1 MTSRTWRLNPT
12 DEMLHGSAAALG
24 SARVIQ
30 LLWRFP
36 EPVSAGAL
44 EAEWRRLDHGRLSR
58 QAAPAGVPGARRKW
72 VSADN
77 AEPPRIRS
85 EKLTAEAAADWIDEQ
100 VRAPLPA
107 GSGKL
112 WRLAAAPYADGTL
125 VSLTVPHF
133 RCDGIGLFE
142 AAGSGVV
149 GSGVVGSGAVGS
161 EAVGTASRGTARR
174 RAPLAAVR
182 DSDLGDAAAQI
193 AGAVAGLG
201 RTLASPERRRA
212 LTSAMRNAGRSAGGS
227 AAPAS
232 RPRFFTSVIIEVD
245 AGSWQERAA
254 ARGGTVN
261 SLFVQVAANLVRA
274 RVPRDP
280 GAGIDVGIPVSLRGP
295 AGDERANALVVVP
308 LAVPGGPVTHGDL
321 GPVRLATKELLRD
334 TGAHSAT
341 LVPEPLWHLLP
352 GRWAGALKAP
362 GAQQTDVVAS
372 NFGSVPDAV
381 THFAGA
387 VGTVALRTMNVPGLV
402 PERARLR
409 TSLVLLRSGDR
420 MTMTVTG
427 MPDCFGDAESLSDLV
442 AAELAGWGL
451 TGRPWWGQTRV
462 TS

>member
-24 SARVIQ
+24 SARIIQ

-36 EPVSAGAL
+36 EPVPAGAL
-44 EAEWRRLDHGRLSR
+44 ETEWRRLDQGRLSR
-58 QAAPAGVPGARRKW
+58 QAAPARVFGARRKW

-77 AEPPRIRS
+77 TEPLRLRS

-100 VRAPLPA
+100 IRAPLPV

-133 RCDGIGLFE
+133 RCDGLGLF
-142 AAGSGVV
+142 
-149 GSGVVGSGAVGS
+149 GAVG
-161 EAVGTASRGTARR
+161 AASPGPARPR
-174 RAPLAAVR
+174 LPLAVAR
-182 DSDLGDAAAQI
+182 DSDLGDAVAQI
-193 AGAVAGLG
+193 AGALAGLG
-201 RTLASPERRRA
+201 RTLASPARRRA
-212 LTSAMRNAGRSAGGS
+212 LTSAMAATGGSAGG
-227 AAPAS
+227 PATLDS
-232 RPRFFTSVIIEVD
+232 RPRFFTSVIVD
-245 AGSWQERAA
+245 IDAAAWQDRAA

-261 SLFVQVAANLVRA
+261 SLFVQVAANLIRA
-274 RVPRDP
+274 RVPRAP
-280 GAGIDVGIPVSLRGP
+280 GAGIEVGIPVSLRGP
-295 AGDERANALVVVP
+295 AGDDRANALVVVP
-308 LAVPGGPVTHGDL
+308 LAVPGGAVTHGDL

-334 TGAHSAT
+334 VGAHSAT
-341 LVPEPLWHLLP
+341 LVPEPLWHMLP
-352 GRWAGALKAP
+352 GRWASALKAP

-372 NFGSVPDAV
+372 NFGSVPGAV

-387 VGTVALRTMNVPGLV
+387 AADTVALRTMNVPGLV

-409 TSLVLLRSGDR
+409 ASLVLLRSGDR

-427 MPDCFGDAESLSDLV
+427 MPDCFGDAESLNDLV
-442 AAELAGWGL
+442 ADELAGWGL

-462 TS
+462 PS